1 MPIKNAN
8 IEFKTTNVE
17 EKDEKSESELR
28 KEAWNQIFKDARTF
42 SRTASRIFF
51 LSVFL
56 YGLFS
61 LLQDVNVI

>member
-8 IEFKTTNVE
+8 IEFNTTNIE

-28 KEAWNQIFKDARTF
+28 KQAWNQIFKDARTF
-42 SRTASRIFF
+42 SRTVSRIFF
-51 LSVFL
+51 VSIFL

>member
-8 IEFKTTNVE
+8 IEFNTTNVE

-28 KEAWNQIFKDARTF
+28 KEAWNQIFKDARAF
-42 SRTASRIFF
+42 SRTISRIFF
-51 LSVFL
+51 VSIFL

>member
-8 IEFKTTNVE
+8 IEFNTTNVE

-42 SRTASRIFF
+42 LRTASRIFF